1 MTSRELIKRV
11 IEFDHAERPGYCFNR
26 PNFSDIAISYGRDY
40 KKFATVD
47 DSYKEWGE
55 YPEILAK
62 VPGFGGQ
69 VRMINGNIFGRL
81 EGKTVN
87 GECIKGAIEDGWE
100 GFDEYYKNY
109 LEPALSCEPQTDNIK
124 AWVKENEGKFLVAPV
139 QSLQAGVRDS
149 RKMDNMLAD
158 TLLEP
163 ENIKN
168 MVEIYADIACRD
180 AEVYASLGYDGI
192 IIYDDWGIQH
202 SLYINPKS
210 WREIWKGAYGK
221 VAAAAHRHGL
231 KMMLHSCGYIIDV
244 IPDMI
249 EAGIDV
255 LQLDQPELFGSE
267 VLGKKFGGK
276 VTFFSPVDIQKI
288 MATGK
293 RELIESTA
301 RKMKEHLF
309 VNGGGLIAK
318 DYPTWEDID
327 VKDEWAQWA
336 RDIFMEK

>member
-1 MTSRELIKRV
+1 MTSKELIKRV
-11 IEFDHAERPGYCFNR
+11 IEFDHAERIGYCFNA
-26 PNFSDIAISYGRDY
+26 PHFSDIAVLYGKDY
-40 KKFATVD
+40 KTFHTVD
-47 DSYKEWGE
+47 QQYKEWGT
-55 YPEILAK
+55 YPELLAK

-87 GECIKGAIEDGWE
+87 GECIRGAIEDDWE
-100 GFDEYYKNY
+100 GFDEYYKTY
-109 LEPALSCEPQTDNIK
+109 LEPALTCEPDTSAIK
-124 AWVKENEGKFLVAPV
+124 KWADERRDKFLIMPI
-139 QSLQAGVRDS
+139 QSLQAGIRDS

-163 ENIKN
+163 ENLKN
-168 MVEIYADIACRD
+168 MVDIYADIACRD
-180 AEVYASLGYDGI
+180 VEVYSSIGIDGV

-210 WREIWKGAYGK
+210 WREIWKGAYAK
-221 VAAAAHRHGL
+221 VAKAAHDHNM
-231 KMMLHSCGYIIDV
+231 KMMLHSCGYIHDV

-267 VLGKKFGGK
+267 NLGREFGGK
-276 VTFFSPVDIQKI
+276 VTFWSPVDIQKI
-288 MATGK
+288 MATGNK
-293 RELIESTA
+293 ELITKTA
-301 RKMKEHLF
+301 ENMKKYLF

-318 DYPTWEDID
+318 DYPTWDDID
-327 VKDEWAQWA
+327 IKDEWTQWA
-336 RDIFMEK
+336 RDVFMSK